1 MTPIQF
7 VDSLG
12 ILDAGCLVAHGVWAT
27 EEEISLLAAKKARVA
42 HNPQSN
48 LKLASGIAPVEK
60 MRQKGVVVGLGT
72 DGATSNN
79 NLDML
84 EETRLT
90 AMLHKTVAYDPL
102 AIPAAAAWDMATYQ
116 GARCIGYENL
126 GKLEEG
132 FLADIVLYDMNK
144 PYWHPRHDRLSLL
157 VYAANAGD
165 ADTAIINGKVIMEK
179 KEVKTLDAE
188 KIYAEADAIARRL
201 TGK

>member
-1 MTPIQF
+1 M
-7 VDSLG
+7 DR
-12 ILDAGCLVAHGVWAT
+12 GCLIAHGVWVT
-27 EEEISLLAAKKARVA
+27 DEEMEIMAAKKARVA

-60 MRQKGVVVGLGT
+60 MLAKGITVGLGT

-84 EETRLT
+84 EEARLT
-90 AMLHKTVAYDPL
+90 AMLHKGVTYDPL
-102 AIPAAAAWDMATYQ
+102 CIPAAAAWDMATYQ
-116 GARCIGYENL
+116 GAKCLGYDNL

-132 FLADIVLYDMNK
+132 WLADIVLYDMNK
-144 PYWHPRHDRLSLL
+144 PHWYPRNNRLSLL

-165 ADTAIINGKVIMEK
+165 ADTAIINGKVVMEK
-179 KEVKTLDAE
+179 GEVKSLDEE
-188 KIYAEADAIARRL
+188 KIYYEADRVAKRL